1 MPKGGAR
8 EGTGPKR
15 RCTEQCQF
23 SHRLAEWQAL
33 CGRAITNMVCCGFCG
48 YVALGNANLKQWT
61 QLPIA
66 SLSATLQPAPYAIM
80 NGFMA
85 QHVMH
90 SPSTFHVCPVCKIK
104 HARAKRALHTV
115 LMDPAYVEKLLGL
128 PCLDVQ
134 LLSVV
139 DVSIAFQERWN
150 CMAAGELVNRSVLDG
165 ALVTSGAH
173 IHPNVHHHLK
183 SRLTDLLMY
192 NLESNPIIQ
201 QFYTMLELPVPKTGF
216 PLMPAAAI
224 QDIIGDARARG
235 PSVDSYP
242 AAAVDTIIAALV
254 DVSPPVPRQLNPNI
268 THNIGI
274 LHHRDNH
281 LLVRPLH
288 LNHLGV
294 PPGAHAVE
302 TTAETAIFPFLFPG
316 NTGHYNG
323 RQSLCQYLEQRIRAC
338 LSVFTLYRPYLMIMY
353 LLKHS
358 SRILNDVRSSVLD
371 ASIRKF
377 ERTHP
382 DKSREDAFRA
392 VLKHNVSLSIPGTPG
407 WHKSKLEDLK
417 AMVRTWGIPHGSLTL
432 TCDEVSPT
440 RWQEITDLEAF
451 LATYNSSLRWTDAPV
466 ECALIFHT
474 RMQTLMAGHINSRG
488 IFGKVLHH
496 VTRYECQARGSLH
509 AHVILWLDSTG
520 GF

>member
-90 SPSTFHVCPVCKIK
+90 SPSTFHVCPVCKNK

-224 QDIIGDARARG
+224 QDRSWFAWMPPPPMLLMLSSAKTTFAGLTSLGAST
-235 PSVDSYP
+235 PSTP
-242 AAAVDTIIAALV
+242 T
-254 DVSPPVPRQLNPNI
+254 
-268 THNIGI
+268 
-274 LHHRDNH
+274 
-281 LLVRPLH
+281 PLSW
-288 LNHLGV
+288 V
-294 PPGAHAVE
+294 MP
-302 TTAETAIFPFLFPG
+302 
-316 NTGHYNG
+316 
-323 RQSLCQYLEQRIRAC
+323 
-338 LSVFTLYRPYLMIMY
+338 
-353 LLKHS
+353 
-358 SRILNDVRSSVLD
+358 
-371 ASIRKF
+371 
-377 ERTHP
+377 
-382 DKSREDAFRA
+382 
-392 VLKHNVSLSIPGTPG
+392 
-407 WHKSKLEDLK
+407 
-417 AMVRTWGIPHGSLTL
+417 
-432 TCDEVSPT
+432 
-440 RWQEITDLEAF
+440 
-451 LATYNSSLRWTDAPV
+451 
-466 ECALIFHT
+466 
-474 RMQTLMAGHINSRG
+474 
-488 IFGKVLHH
+488 
-496 VTRYECQARGSLH
+496 
-509 AHVILWLDSTG
+509 
-520 GF
+520 